1 MDECPEFRVLVL
13 IGRGSASGRAPS
25 RLRAA
30 QPAARRSVPS
40 LGDLARG
47 AAADSAYE
55 MRGYALLAES
65 SAQQGALPDGVQI
78 PTLSHTPQEQWDAD
92 AGVTEA

>member
-1 MDECPEFRVLVL
+1 MDERPEFRVLVL
-13 IGRGSASGRAPS
+13 IGRGSASGERSAGCAPLS
-25 RLRAA
+25 R
-30 QPAARRSVPS
+30 
-40 LGDLARG
+40 LGDLAR

-55 MRGYALLAES
+55 MRGDALLAES

-78 PTLSHTPQEQWDAD
+78 PTPQEQWDAD

>member
-1 MDECPEFRVLVL
+1 M
-13 IGRGSASGRAPS
+13 
-25 RLRAA
+25 
-30 QPAARRSVPS
+30 PS